1 MPTPAELAT
10 QLEALKT
17 ARATGEKRVT
27 YNGKT
32 VEYREMSEL
41 NDAINTIQA
50 ELDAATGSKPSRSSL
65 AYFGRGFR

>member
-1 MPTPAELAT
+1 MPTVAELTA

-32 VEYREMSEL
+32 VEYREMSEI
-41 NDAINTIQA
+41 NEAINAIESEIESTQ
-50 ELDAATGSKPSRSSL
+50 SSPRSRS
-65 AYFGRGFR
+65 AVAHFNRGL